1 MQEKFLTLQQVTA
14 MGTGRVAQGMITVGR
29 SHHLSFVSEWPT
41 AQNFDDAAHLE
52 NPLSSVAFGPEGSV
66 DAMSSFGYQ
75 YNEVVGPLSIAPA
88 GGVTRGAKSMNP
100 EASKV
105 KQTMVIGSHYIAVY
119 VVKSK
124 KDEAV
129 IETIKSSA
137 KVIRLSLSMI
147 QSSNAGMCHFIHL
160 CRTREKQQHI
170 GHQKGRRSIHR
181 GSSHE

>member
-1 MQEKFLTLQQVTA
+1 

-100 EASKV
+100 EAGKV